1 MQPKRHRRAPALRRL
16 LRSPKGY
23 LLRYLFLLALIA
35 LPGEPAARAGL
46 GILTATAAAVAVDL
60 AIERLRN
67 RRRIVPDGAAITALL
82 CALIISPHAHWY
94 LGPAAAAIAI
104 VSKHLIRVRWG
115 QRT

>member
-67 RRRIVPDGAAITALL
+67 HRWTRSRWRRNHRAAVRSRIRCL
-82 CALIISPHAHWY
+82 SE
-94 LGPAAAAIAI
+94 
-104 VSKHLIRVRWG
+104 
-115 QRT
+115 RTPRINRLEPPTS